1 MAHERLLSGAVLLW
15 LCCHRNASWR
25 RPAGRTFNLASRI
38 EEKILREIGDQIALR
53 SLDLSSSAPTTE
65 TREIERF
72 SVRGRTA
79 GGTDTFGSIIA
90 IIGRILTQP
99 RKNQFP
105 VCTRVFSITNKN
117 PSFSSSSSS
126 GTARAE
132 TAGKL
137 HTQNSTHKLQIYSRP
152 TPTKKNQRRAFSYLH
167 LSAVR
172 VSPAPPKQTL
182 AENGR

>member
-1 MAHERLLSGAVLLW
+1 MRRSRFAGAASGPRLAHERLLSGAVLLW

-25 RPAGRTFNLASRI
+25 RLAGGTFNLASRI

-105 VCTRVFSITNKN
+105 VCTRVFLIANK
-117 PSFSSSSSS
+117 
-126 GTARAE
+126 
-132 TAGKL
+132 
-137 HTQNSTHKLQIYSRP
+137 
-152 TPTKKNQRRAFSYLH
+152 
-167 LSAVR
+167 
-172 VSPAPPKQTL
+172 APPSPPPPPPKRSEKKI
-182 AENGR
+182 AKRPMK